1 MCKIPGAGD
10 ELVHAPGPRDGR
22 RAQGGGHAL
31 GNRPLTDEER
41 GEIEARIV
49 ALEIEHQD
57 LDDVIDRL
65 VHDPTQ
71 DQLRMRRLK
80 KRKLFLKDTISR
92 LKDRLIPDIIA

>member
-1 MCKIPGAGD
+1 MCEIPGAGD
-10 ELVHAPGPRDGR
+10 ELVHAAGPPGGR
-22 RAQGGGHAL
+22 RAQGGGEAL
-31 GNRPLTDEER
+31 GNRLLTDEER
-41 GEIEARIV
+41 GQIEARIV

-65 VHDPTQ
+65 VVDPTQ

-80 KRKLFLKDTISR
+80 KRKLFLKDTIAR